1 MAAPSTETERDQ
13 GSHRH
18 PAAPSASPQG
28 PAPGVKGPAIK
39 AKGRR
44 PVQYP
49 VQLKVNIS
57 PQMNISLRR
66 VCQRLGIPEGI
77 GARIA
82 IAQFL
87 DLQDPKY
94 GNGGPNA

>member
-1 MAAPSTETERDQ
+1 MSMPGPTEQEQ
-13 GSHRH
+13 GTRV
-18 PAAPSASPQG
+18 PPVVPSAGAQG
-28 PAPGVKGPAIK
+28 PAPGSNGPAIK

-57 PQMNISLRR
+57 PRMDIFLKR

-82 IAQFL
+82 IAQFIEAHERG
-87 DLQDPKY
+87 Y
-94 GNGGPNA
+94 GPPQQ

>member
-1 MAAPSTETERDQ
+1 MATQSTETEREQ
-13 GSHRH
+13 GSHR
-18 PAAPSASPQG
+18 PPVAPVAGPQG
-28 PAPGVKGPAIK
+28 PAPGANGPAIK
-39 AKGRR
+39 DKGRR

-57 PQMNISLRR
+57 PQMDISLRR

-82 IAQFL
+82 IAQFIEAHERG
-87 DLQDPKY
+87 Y
-94 GNGGPNA
+94 GPPQQ

>member
-1 MAAPSTETERDQ
+1 MSMPGPTEQEQ
-13 GSHRH
+13 GYPRP
-18 PAAPSASPQG
+18 PAAPAASPPSPTPRAEG
-28 PAPGVKGPAIK
+28 PAAK

-57 PQMNISLRR
+57 PRMDISLRR
-66 VCQRLGIPEGI
+66 ICQRLGIPEGI

-82 IAQFL
+82 IAQFIEAHERGYGP
-87 DLQDPKY
+87 LQQ
-94 GNGGPNA
+94 